1 LAGFL
6 IVNPRAG
13 DGRPSADELVAAAR
27 SRGIEV
33 HVLGPDEDLEELAR
47 EAHADALGMAGG
59 DGSLGPVAEVAIERG
74 LPFVC
79 IPFGTRNH
87 FARDIGLDRTYPIG
101 GLDAF
106 GSDRELRID
115 VGRIAER
122 VFLNNVSFGLYA
134 RLVHRREEHRRR
146 GEALAR
152 LRALWLSTR
161 DRHPE
166 PLVVDG
172 KAVEAR
178 IVLVANNAYDLDLFD
193 VGERPRIDEGKL
205 YAYLAE
211 GWLPRDWEERVGE
224 RFRIEHAAGRQLR
237 AARDGEPSVHNSPVE
252 LRVDPLALRVLMPPK
267 A

>member
-1 LAGFL
+1 LGGFL
-6 IVNPRAG
+6 IVNPRSG
-13 DGRPSADELVAAAR
+13 DGRASADELIAAAR
-27 SRGIEV
+27 SLAIAV
-33 HVLGPDEDLEELAR
+33 HVLEPGDELETLAR
-47 EAHADALGMAGG
+47 EAQADVLGMAGG
-59 DGSLGPVAEVAIERG
+59 DGSLGPVAEAAIERS

-87 FARDIGLDRTYPIG
+87 FARDIGLDRNDPIG
-101 GLDAF
+101 GLEAF
-106 GSDRELRID
+106 GSDREVRID
-115 VGRIAER
+115 VGRIDER

-152 LRALWLSTR
+152 LRALWLSAR
-161 DRHPE
+161 DSHPE

-172 KAVEAR
+172 KPVEATV
-178 IVLVANNAYDLDLFD
+178 VLVANNAYELDVFN
-193 VGERPRIDEGKL
+193 VGERARLDEGKL

-211 GWLPRDWEERVGE
+211 GWLPRDWEERVGD
-224 RFRIEHAAGRQLR
+224 RFRIERTGGGRLR
-237 AARDGEPSVHNSPVE
+237 AARDGEPSVHDSPVE